1 MPVKLEVKSEDA
13 TIRAQA
19 QRVLDCFGNNLPPSR
34 LLCFLDDADP
44 PFLKQVFGVANRG
57 VYRHIDDNTPL
68 DIWPDY
74 VTSCI
79 FVDDGISLLYPRVID
94 DLVYLYGS
102 TSANEV
108 SLTMALAH
116 ELQHVIQHANAREL
130 WALNGLVPRLH
141 KTVIAA
147 LNLQWTDIPIEIEAR
162 IVSKGMALQFFGEQ
176 RVTQFI
182 DEKIAEGITESAVA
196 DWQFV
201 RTLTA
206 SSSVDLAA
214 CTKQLFK
221 RLKGHKAEL
230 EAVLKEKKGDPD
242 FSDIELG
249 AYFNGEQ

>member
-13 TIRAQA
+13 RAQA
-19 QRVLDCFGNNLPPSR
+19 QRVLDYFGSNLPPSR
-34 LLCFLDDADP
+34 LLCFLDDDDP
-44 PFLKQVFGVANRG
+44 PFLKQVFGIANRG
-57 VYRHIDDNTPL
+57 VYGHIGDNTPM

-74 VTSCI
+74 VTRCI

-102 TSANEV
+102 TCANEV

-116 ELQHVIQHANAREL
+116 ELQHVIQHAVARKV
-130 WALNGLVPRLH
+130 WAVNGLVPHLH

-162 IVSKGMALQFFGEQ
+162 IISKRVAVQFFGEQ
-176 RVTQFI
+176 RVTRFI
-182 DEKIAEGITESAVA
+182 DEKIAEGVTESAVA

-201 RTLTA
+201 RTLAA

-214 CTKQLFK
+214 CTKLLFK
-221 RLKGHKAEL
+221 RLKGHQAEL
-230 EAVLKEKKGDPD
+230 EAVLLEKKGDLD